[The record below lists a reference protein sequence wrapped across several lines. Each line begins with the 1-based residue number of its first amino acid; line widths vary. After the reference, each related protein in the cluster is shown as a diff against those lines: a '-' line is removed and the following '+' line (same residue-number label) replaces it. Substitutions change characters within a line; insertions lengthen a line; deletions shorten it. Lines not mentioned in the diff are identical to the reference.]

1 MKNIKTSIDLSQQEL
16 GVIEAALRTQEK
28 ILSVQSRANG
38 DATAQARLSELR
50 AVLKTLDPHLVMP
63 PQAPA
68 QSEGQGWGS
77 MARAFFS

>member
-1 MKNIKTSIDLSQQEL
+1 MKNMKTSVDLSQQEL

-38 DATAQARLSELR
+38 DATARARLNELQ
-50 AVLKTLDPHLVMP
+50 AVLRTLDRHLDVP
-63 PQAPA
+63 APE
-68 QSEGQGWGS
+68 QCQGWSG